1 MTFNHPT
8 FPNSKIDPFLLT
20 SPQTTI
26 YNCIAWAYGVIDKW
40 YWPDAAGIYYWP
52 SEIPR
57 TEEVQSFISLFEAI
71 GYVICDNG
79 ELENNFQKIA
89 IYADNFGKP
98 SHAARQ
104 LKSGLWTSKLGQ
116 SYDVTH
122 TIYSMS
128 DGHYGNVVTFMKR
141 EIQNP

>member
-1 MTFNHPT
+1 MTFNHPN

-20 SPQTTI
+20 SLQTTI

-52 SEIPR
+52 NEIPR
-57 TEEVQSFISLFEAI
+57 TEEVQSFISLFETI
-71 GYVICDNG
+71 GYIICDNG

-128 DGHYGNVVTFMKR
+128 DGHYGNVVIFMER
-141 EIQNP
+141 EI